1 MIATLDD
8 YKDQV
13 LTRVRKSGNYAD
25 EASFLVALGN
35 MYVAQRD
42 ISKGIQQHQHAIR
55 IHESHGDWVAAARV
69 YWTIAKLD
77 PVAAGDLKTA
87 ITYMERAIALASPPD
102 KDAFARE
109 LAAMR
114 RAG

>member
-13 LTRVRKSGNYAD
+13 LTRVRESGNYAD

-35 MYVAQRD
+35 MYVAQGDRA
-42 ISKGIQQHQHAIR
+42 KGIQQHQHAIC
-55 IHESHGDWVAAARV
+55 IHKSLGDWVAAARV

-77 PVAAGDLKTA
+77 PV
-87 ITYMERAIALASPPD
+87 ERVTSKRPSRTWNAPWHWPVP
-102 KDAFARE
+102 R
-109 LAAMR
+109 
-114 RAG
+114 

>member
-1 MIATLDD
+1 M
-8 YKDQV
+8 

-35 MYVAQRD
+35 MYVAQGDR
-42 ISKGIQQHQHAIR
+42 SKGIQPHQHAIR
-55 IHESHGDWVAAARV
+55 IHKSLGDWVAAARV

-87 ITYMERAIALASPPD
+87 ITYMERAIALASPLR
-102 KDAFARE
+102 KR
-109 LAAMR
+109 L
-114 RAG
+114 RANWLPCADWVDEA